1 MPKSVLPLSFI
12 IATRFFGLFIVLPVL
27 SLYALELK
35 GANDLLIGLLIGSY
49 ALMQMLLQTPFGVLS
64 DKIGRKKTMLL
75 GLVIFIIG
83 SFICANAN
91 DIYTM
96 LLGRIL
102 QGSGAI
108 GGVASAMISDFVPEE
123 KRTKAMAMMG
133 GFIGIAFS
141 VSMVISPWMS
151 AKWGLASL
159 FDLSTILSAL
169 CILLLYTAV
178 PKEEKIT
185 HTSEK
190 TPIIK
195 LFKEK
200 NLMLMNITNFLQK
213 MLLSLSFLLIPIF
226 LVQRFFTL
234 PKENLFEL
242 YLGAMLFGFL
252 AMGFA
257 GALGEKKGKSKKLL
271 LFGVLLFALS
281 YGIFALTPLLLSLEF
296 GMGIF
301 IFGVGIFF
309 IAFNLHEPLMQS
321 CASKFCK
328 ANAKGVAL
336 GLFNAFGYGGSLT
349 GGLVGGMILKLDSPY
364 FLFIIVFLSLL
375 WFLALCFLKNP
386 SDFKNLYL
394 PKQHSINTK
403 ELEKNP
409 AIIELYQGSNGWVI
423 KFDKTQM
430 SEEALKKFLASC

>member
-1 MPKSVLPLSFI
+1 MLKSVLPLSFI

-27 SLYALELK
+27 SLYALELR
-35 GANDLLIGLLIGSY
+35 GANSLLIGLLVGIY
-49 ALMQMLLQTPFGVLS
+49 ALMQMLLQTPFGILS

-83 SFICANAN
+83 SLLCAGAN

-108 GGVASAMISDFVPEE
+108 GGVASAMISDFIPEE
-123 KRTKAMAMMG
+123 KRSKAMAMMG
-133 GFIGIAFS
+133 GFIGIAFAA
-141 VSMVISPWMS
+141 SMVISPWMS
-151 AKWGLASL
+151 AKWGLSSL
-159 FDLSTILSAL
+159 FELSAAL
-169 CILLLYTAV
+169 SFFCIILLYTAV

-185 HTSEK
+185 HTDEK
-190 TPIIK
+190 TS
-195 LFKEK
+195 LVSLLKEK
-200 NLMLMNITNFLQK
+200 NLSLLNATNFLQK

-226 LVQRFFTL
+226 LTKSAFQL
-234 PKENLFEL
+234 PKENLFEV

-257 GALGEKKGKSKKLL
+257 GALGERRGKSKFLL
-271 LFGVLLFALS
+271 LLGVLLFTSS
-281 YGIFALTPLLLSLEF
+281 YIIFALSPLLASLEW
-296 GMGIF
+296 GIGVF
-301 IFGVGIFF
+301 ISGVVVFF

-328 ANAKGVAL
+328 AHSKGAAL
-336 GLFNAFGYGGSLT
+336 GLFNVFGYA
-349 GGLVGGMILKLDSPY
+349 GGLAGGVAGGLILKFQNPTLLY
-364 FLFIIVFLSLL
+364 ALVFLCLF

-394 PKQHSINTK
+394 SAQKLSPSKNLKEHPAIVEVYQNTGGWVVKFDSAKISQK
-403 ELEKNP
+403 ELEK
-409 AIIELYQGSNGWVI
+409 I
-423 KFDKTQM
+423 
-430 SEEALKKFLASC
+430 LA